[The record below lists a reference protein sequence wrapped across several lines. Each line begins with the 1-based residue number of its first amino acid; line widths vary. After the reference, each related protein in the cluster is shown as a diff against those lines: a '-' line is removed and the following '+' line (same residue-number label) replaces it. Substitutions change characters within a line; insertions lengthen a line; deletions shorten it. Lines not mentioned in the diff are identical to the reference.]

1 MDVAFSVT
9 RGRLD
14 FARNKDGDFYLDD
27 LAVYAVLAT
36 FVAHKT
42 EYAFDGDL
50 GTFRHKITK
59 DGSVTGTR
67 LQGCGDDC
75 LEQCV
80 NDELITSGTCRVDR
94 LRPGALSVT
103 LSWKS
108 PTGKPGKVTL

>member
-59 DGSVTGTR
+59 NGSVTEIGR
-67 LQGCGDDC
+67 AH
-75 LEQCV
+75 V
-80 NDELITSGTCRVDR
+80 
-94 LRPGALSVT
+94 
-103 LSWKS
+103 
-108 PTGKPGKVTL
+108 